1 MMPSD
6 AGTRS
11 ADLTR
16 PPALRAGD
24 RVAVLSV
31 SSPAPPAQLEMGLDV
46 LRFAGLDPVLY
57 PSARDQGSMRR
68 YLAGDDRMRAADLRA
83 ALSDPTIAG
92 VVFAIGGSGAQ
103 RTLEAMDW
111 DGLAGLPPKVLAGY
125 SDVTAVLEAVASKLG
140 WASLLSPNLVSSGA
154 AIHYSFGSMLR
165 SLMHPEQATEIR
177 YQMATRLVGGTASGV
192 TLGGNLT
199 LLTSSL
205 GTDTSWPARGG
216 ILLVEEKN
224 EAEYRLDRMLT
235 QLRRSGY
242 LDGVAGIVAGT
253 FTGCGEPAAVEEIL
267 AERLGGLGVP
277 MIAWANV
284 GHGGYFQAFP
294 IGVAAELDADTATL
308 RLLEPPLLPA
318 QGSLPATITE
328 TSPAR
333 TGQPVTASRNGACGS
348 PSRAASTVAAAWM
361 TRRPWARS
369 RGEFTASSATSRS
382 PASQHADHCRAAG
395 SPRSTIRSA
404 APWKPMYWTIR
415 PNCSDQKYGTGS

>member
-1 MMPSD
+1 MTPSD
-6 AGTRS
+6 AGTPP
-11 ADLTR
+11 AGLAR

-31 SSPAPPAQLEMGLDV
+31 SSPAPADQLEMGLDV

-57 PSARDQGSMRR
+57 PSARDRGTVRR
-68 YLAGDDRMRAADLRA
+68 YLAGDDQMRAADLRA
-83 ALSDPTIAG
+83 ALTDPTIAG
-92 VVFAIGGSGAQ
+92 IIFAIGGSGAQ

-111 DGLAGLPPKVLAGY
+111 DGIAGLPPKVLAGY

-140 WASLLSPNLVSSGA
+140 WASLLSPNLVLSGPA
-154 AIHYSFGSMLR
+154 SHYSFGSMLR
-165 SLMHPEQATEIR
+165 ALMHPERSTEIC
-177 YQMATRLVGGTASGV
+177 YPMATRLVSGTASGV

-205 GTDTSWPARGG
+205 GTGTSRPARGG

-242 LDGVAGIVAGT
+242 TDGVAGIVAGT
-253 FTGCGEPAAVEEIL
+253 FTGCGEPAAIEEIL

-284 GHGGYFQAFP
+284 GHGGYFQTFP
-294 IGVAAELDADTATL
+294 IGIAAELDADAATL
-308 RLLEPPLLPA
+308 RLLDPPLRPA
-318 QGSLPATITE
+318 VDLSGPRLHQPAT
-328 TSPAR
+328 
-333 TGQPVTASRNGACGS
+333 VSRSGVCGS
-348 PSRAASTVAAAWM
+348 SSRAASTGVCAWM
-361 TRRPWARS
+361 MRRPWARS

-382 PASQHADHCRAAG
+382 PASQHTDHWRAAG
-395 SPRSTIRSA
+395 SPRSSIRSA